1 MSEKI
6 APWLDPTWKAKLADV
21 LGDVLAYEAPA
32 VTEDQADNI
41 MSFVV
46 NLICGFM
53 AAKSK

>member
-41 MSFVV
+41 MAFVV